1 MQSVREE
8 IICSVFTSLNIL
20 RTTKTLKYEHDRVL
34 HILLMR
40 MLVGTLATQVPSP
53 ALMTKSSPGVPP
65 VCWRVF
71 ALLFSSLSLS
81 PDSHSVRPSVSQSA
95 GQVWFGCRVQK
106 KTHTQVSTTQFF
118 FANILYPVGSC
129 LFFAAT
135 LSLFQ
140 LNWKGTLATV
150 FLPSIFWSLIYSGPV
165 RGRERREGAVAFKS
179 IWQTAGPSFHHL
191 LITVNIFNRAD
202 YWGIRT

>member
-95 GQVWFGCRVQK
+95 GQVWFGHRVQK
-106 KTHTQVSTTQFF
+106 KRKQIFPAEFS
-118 FANILYPVGSC
+118 FASSCMLCSLYFS
-129 LFFAAT
+129 
-135 LSLFQ
+135 SLFCS
-140 LNWKGTLATV
+140 V
-150 FLPSIFWSLIYSGPV
+150 IYFLFVQFYKIFFL
-165 RGRERREGAVAFKS
+165 
-179 IWQTAGPSFHHL
+179 
-191 LITVNIFNRAD
+191 
-202 YWGIRT
+202 